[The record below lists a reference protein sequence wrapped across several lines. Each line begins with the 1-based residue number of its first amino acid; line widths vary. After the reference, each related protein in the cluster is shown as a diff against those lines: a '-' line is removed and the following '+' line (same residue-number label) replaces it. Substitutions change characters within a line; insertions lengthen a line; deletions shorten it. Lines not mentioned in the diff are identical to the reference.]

1 MEERDPKDRRYR
13 ERLAGS
19 YLASL
24 IFHAL
29 LAALLFS
36 VVSNS
41 SQEGANENVSGAE
54 LVTLEQ
60 RAPAVAQVPVQAPQA
75 APVPNA
81 PRIAPVQRA
90 PLARPAHQ
98 LRPPARPE
106 LSKFAPTAP
115 PNPTPLPQASP
126 EPNVQPTQAV
136 YETKP
141 QNELPAVPT
150 PVPGQVSAVTVKVP
164 PTAAPTPLPTSPP
177 TANPTPKPPAPTAAP
192 TLRPQTPAPA
202 AASPSPQPTAVA
214 VAAKASAIPS
224 ASPAPAASASAAPA
238 THPGVPSPSPT
249 QTAAVAKTAGTAPSP
264 GPSGAASPG
273 PRAGNAGANA
283 KPGPARPVNVRPTPV
298 PPAGAPAKRR
308 SNAIDINAKLRAML
322 PNNPVNPSY
331 KQFPQHIGLNASM
344 EPTPPPEIVAATKY
358 TYEETGTG
366 HEARIK
372 MWVTNV
378 RHVGPVT
385 MCDGWLL
392 RFPETG
398 SGGFTHPYG
407 THIGDDNGAQIG
419 GVRGGT
425 LPPIV
430 EAHAS
435 APCSEKQL
443 VPFAASPA
451 PSS

>member
-150 PVPGQVSAVTVKVP
+150 PVP
-164 PTAAPTPLPTSPP
+164 AAGLGGDGEG
-177 TANPTPKPPAPTAAP
+177 AADG
-192 TLRPQTPAPA
+192 RAH
-202 AASPSPQPTAVA
+202 AVA
-214 VAAKASAIPS
+214 
-224 ASPAPAASASAAPA
+224 
-238 THPGVPSPSPT
+238 
-249 QTAAVAKTAGTAPSP
+249 
-264 GPSGAASPG
+264 
-273 PRAGNAGANA
+273 
-283 KPGPARPVNVRPTPV
+283 
-298 PPAGAPAKRR
+298 
-308 SNAIDINAKLRAML
+308 D
-322 PNNPVNPSY
+322 
-331 KQFPQHIGLNASM
+331 
-344 EPTPPPEIVAATKY
+344 EPTD
-358 TYEETGTG
+358 
-366 HEARIK
+366 R
-372 MWVTNV
+372 
-378 RHVGPVT
+378 
-385 MCDGWLL
+385 
-392 RFPETG
+392 
-398 SGGFTHPYG
+398 
-407 THIGDDNGAQIG
+407 
-419 GVRGGT
+419 
-425 LPPIV
+425 
-430 EAHAS
+430 
-435 APCSEKQL
+435 
-443 VPFAASPA
+443 
-451 PSS
+451 